1 VGFLSALSGNAGE
14 IDPIEAAL
22 TLQGVLIPHETVE
35 KAYQVGRDLFAFTE
49 RRLILV
55 DKQGFSGSKIEYH
68 SIPYRSITHFAIETA
83 GPMDLDA
90 ELKIWVAGTLL
101 PIQREFNKKVNVYAV
116 QSLLATRVL

>member
-14 IDPIEAAL
+14 IDPIEAEL

-55 DKQGFSGSKIEYH
+55 DKQGFSGFEDR
-68 SIPYRSITHFAIETA
+68 IP
-83 GPMDLDA
+83 LD
-90 ELKIWVAGTLL
+90 
-101 PIQREFNKKVNVYAV
+101 
-116 QSLLATRVL
+116 SLSFDHPFCD